1 MSSLPPKR
9 SRLSVGALAIV
20 SEEQNENNDP
30 NSAEGTKASI
40 NKTADKAWSPSYGHA
55 LRSIDGRYALYAQ
68 LNGIALY
75 AFLKLNLALLKSK
88 PVIFR
93 N

>member
-1 MSSLPPKR
+1 MGYDLCR
-9 SRLSVGALAIV
+9 FDDNSVD
-20 SEEQNENNDP
+20 EELICCICREVLQDP
-30 NSAEGTKASI
+30 VQVRCGGV
-40 NKTADKAWSPSYGHA
+40 WRRCG
-55 LRSIDGRYALYAQ
+55 RGGVCSIDGRYALYAQ

>member
-1 MSSLPPKR
+1 MGR
-9 SRLSVGALAIV
+9 RRRL
-20 SEEQNENNDP
+20 
-30 NSAEGTKASI
+30 
-40 NKTADKAWSPSYGHA
+40 KAWTGTAPILFPVSPSTY
-55 LRSIDGRYALYAQ
+55 LLIVLIVIDGRYALYAQ